1 VKERLAVYT
10 RQTEPLMGYYA
21 GRGLLRR
28 VDGAA
33 PTQEVTERIM
43 AVVRGSDD

>member
-1 VKERLAVYT
+1 
-10 RQTEPLMGYYA
+10 MGYYA

-28 VDGAA
+28 VDGEAESS
-33 PTQEVTERIM
+33 QVTERIL